1 VFGYRMETGDDLTFD
16 ERDSAP
22 FMPKC
27 VIVDPDFDWMGR
39 SRPAKR
45 AVGSDRRL

>member
-1 VFGYRMETGDDLTFD
+1 METGDDTTFD

-27 VIVDPDFDWMGR
+27 VIVDPDFDWKGEAG
-39 SRPAKR
+39 PASR
-45 AVGSDRRL
+45 AVGSDHRL